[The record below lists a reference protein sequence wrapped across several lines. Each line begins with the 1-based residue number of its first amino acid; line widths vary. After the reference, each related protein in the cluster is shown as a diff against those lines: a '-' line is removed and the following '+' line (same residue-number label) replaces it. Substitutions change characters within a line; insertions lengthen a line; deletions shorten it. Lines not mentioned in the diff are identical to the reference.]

1 MPRQARTISAT
12 NVYHVILRGVNKQQ
26 VFEDEEDYIRFL
38 NVLRRQ
44 TQPDVDAQGQTFQ
57 PRCHVYA
64 YCLMGNHV
72 HLLLKEGSETIGNI
86 KKRIASSYVYYY
98 NHKYD
103 RVGHLFQ
110 ERFKSQ
116 PVNDFSYFTTLL
128 RYIHQNPLKA
138 MLVDSMDEYEWS
150 SWQEYNGTA
159 HQFFCS
165 TQVVLGR
172 IPFADLK
179 VLVETP
185 LAEDDANQFIDVD
198 VRPTKSTYSDAE
210 IWQLFSALSG
220 ASNAT
225 QFQALP
231 RPQQKLHLFAAHE
244 EGICPR
250 TLSRL
255 TGVPCSIVQRATSD
269 TVRYGSMVC
278 ESLPGDEEY
287 ETYIDETEYE
297 KFPEY

>member
-1 MPRQARTISAT
+1 
-12 NVYHVILRGVNKQQ
+12 
-26 VFEDEEDYIRFL
+26 
-38 NVLRRQ
+38 
-44 TQPDVDAQGQTFQ
+44 
-57 PRCHVYA
+57 
-64 YCLMGNHV
+64 MGNHI
-72 HLLLKEGSETIGNI
+72 HLLLKEGSETIGDI
-86 KKRIASSYVYYY
+86 MKRIASSYVYYY

-116 PVNDFSYFTTLL
+116 PVNDFSYFITLL

-159 HQFFCS
+159 RQSFCS

-179 VLVETP
+179 ALVETP
-185 LAEDDANQFIDVD
+185 LAEEDANQFIDVD

-210 IWQLFSALSG
+210 IWQLLSVLSG

-244 EGICPR
+244 EGIGPR

-255 TGVPCSIVQRATSD
+255 TGVPYSIVQRATSD
-269 TVRYGSMVC
+269 TVRYGSTVC
-278 ESLPGDEEY
+278 ESLPGDDEY
-287 ETYIDETEYE
+287 VTYIDDTEYE

>member
-1 MPRQARTISAT
+1 M
-12 NVYHVILRGVNKQQ
+12 
-26 VFEDEEDYIRFL
+26 
-38 NVLRRQ
+38 Q
-44 TQPDVDAQGQTFQ
+44 TQPDVGAQGQTFQ

-72 HLLLKEGSETIGNI
+72 HLLLKEGSQTIGDI
-86 KKRIASSYVYYY
+86 MKRITSSYVYY

-116 PVNDFSYFTTLL
+116 PVNDFSYIITLL

-159 HQFFCS
+159 HQGFCS
-165 TQVVLGR
+165 TQAVLGR

-185 LAEDDANQFIDVD
+185 LAEEDA
-198 VRPTKSTYSDAE
+198 
-210 IWQLFSALSG
+210 AL
-220 ASNAT
+220 
-225 QFQALP
+225 FQALS
-231 RPQQKLHLFAAHE
+231 RPQQKLHLIAAHE
-244 EGICPR
+244 EGIGPR
-250 TLSRL
+250 TISRL
-255 TGVPCSIVQRATSD
+255 TGVPYSIAQRATSD
-269 TVRYGSMVC
+269 TVRYGNMIC
-278 ESLPGDEEY
+278 EPLPCDEEY
-287 ETYIDETEYE
+287 ETYIDDTEYE
-297 KFPEY
+297 KFSEY

>member
-1 MPRQARTISAT
+1 MPRQARTISPT
-12 NVYHVILRGVNKQQ
+12 SIYHAILRGVNKQQ

-38 NVLRRQ
+38 NALRRQ
-44 TQPDVDAQGQTFQ
+44 TQPDVDAQGKTFQ

-72 HLLLKEGSETIGNI
+72 HLLLKEGSETIGDI
-86 KKRIASSYVYYY
+86 MKRIASSYVYYY

-138 MLVDSMDEYEWS
+138 MLVDSIDEYEWS

-159 HQFFCS
+159 RQGFCS

-185 LAEDDANQFIDVD
+185 LAEEDANQFIDVD
-198 VRPTKSTYSDAE
+198 VRPTKSTYSDEE
-210 IWQLFSALSG
+210 IWQLLSALSG
-220 ASNAT
+220 ASNAA

-244 EGICPR
+244 EGIGPR

-255 TGVPCSIVQRATSD
+255 TGVPYSIVQRATSD

-278 ESLPGDEEY
+278 ESLPCDEEF
-287 ETYIDETEYE
+287 ETYIDDTEYE
-297 KFPEY
+297 KYPEY